1 MKRSEMVKIIAT
13 AHSRFDCCGHPYDYD
28 DLAEYLLSSIE
39 GAGMLPPKRTI
50 RQEGHYSGPERIHK
64 KENITLRS
72 WEPEDETK

>member
-39 GAGMLPPKRTI
+39 GAGMLPPKSLQSVCI
-50 RQEGHYSGPERIHK
+50 K
-64 KENITLRS
+64 KGLVRGYTLMFE
-72 WEPEDETK
+72 WDDEDEQ